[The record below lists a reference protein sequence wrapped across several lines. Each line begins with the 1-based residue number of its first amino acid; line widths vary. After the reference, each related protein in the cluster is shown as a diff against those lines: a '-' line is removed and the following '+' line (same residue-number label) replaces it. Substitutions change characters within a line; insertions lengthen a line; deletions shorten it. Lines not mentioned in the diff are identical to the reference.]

1 MAGSLVNGRTVNTRK
16 VLALSRITG
25 AADLLRPYEVSSVHP
40 QDCSDTPDIQHIVYR
55 STEDIYSLTSVPPPV
70 TSCPSSMVLRYNL

>member
-25 AADLLRPYEVSSVHP
+25 AADLPRPFEVSSVHP
-40 QDCSDTPDIQHIVYR
+40 QDCGDTADIQHIVYR
-55 STEDIYSLTSVPPPV
+55 RTEDIYSLTSLSPPV
-70 TSCPSSMVLRYNL
+70 TSCPSSMVLLDG